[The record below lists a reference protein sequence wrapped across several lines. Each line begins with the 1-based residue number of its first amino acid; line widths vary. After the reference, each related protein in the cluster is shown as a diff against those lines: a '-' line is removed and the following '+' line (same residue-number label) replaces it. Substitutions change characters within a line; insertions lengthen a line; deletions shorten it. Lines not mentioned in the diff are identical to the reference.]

1 MMPDPI
7 FPVLLLIS
15 SMVILILGVIWFSQ
29 WLMETV
35 VNLSPSILVAV
46 VSLSLIAGFSILG
59 WVWKKFVIKH
69 YSDHVKD

>member
-1 MMPDPI
+1 MPDPI
-7 FPVLLLIS
+7 FSVLLLIS
-15 SMVILILGVIWFSQ
+15 AMVILILGVIWFSQ

-35 VNLSPSILVAV
+35 TGLQPSVLIAV

-59 WVWKKFVIKH
+59 WVWKRFLLKN